1 MIKNV
6 LSLHVSNPVI
16 LVLNP
21 DPVGLA
27 SLHSGEGG
35 FLRWLKYIF

>member
-16 LVLNP
+16 LVSNP
-21 DPVGLA
+21 HQVGLA
-27 SLHSGEGG
+27 SLHRDEGG
-35 FLRWLKYIF
+35 FLR